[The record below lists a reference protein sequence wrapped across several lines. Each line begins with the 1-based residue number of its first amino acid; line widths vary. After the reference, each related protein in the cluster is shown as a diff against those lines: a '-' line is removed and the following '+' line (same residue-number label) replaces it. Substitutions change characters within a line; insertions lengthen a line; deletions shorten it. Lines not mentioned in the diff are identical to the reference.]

1 MIASNLIATRAG
13 NTCAADL
20 LDVKSP
26 CVSICKMDS
35 RTELCSGC
43 LRTLEEISGWGFMDA
58 AERRAVWARLA
69 QRAEAAL

>member
-1 MIASNLIATRAG
+1 M
-13 NTCAADL
+13 
-20 LDVKSP
+20 DVKSP